1 MLKLICFEYI
11 HYVFYVYFVI
21 PKPSFFNFAYKD
33 GPVDKVCSIIFFL
46 INTMRSI
53 VIVFFILS
61 SGLDLILFL
70 PKIWWK
76 LNVLMLIDYIM
87 IEVSLYCLI
96 NHLCLRIYYLL
107 HSIFISL
114 YVRLQDNPFT
124 VRQSLFAFGKT
135 IFDC

>member
-11 HYVFYVYFVI
+11 HYVLYVYFVI
-21 PKPSFFNFAYKD
+21 SKPSFFNFAYKD
-33 GPVDKVCSIIFFL
+33 GPVDKVCSIIFFS
-46 INTMRSI
+46 INTMRSV
-53 VIVFFILS
+53 VIVFFIIS

-70 PKIWWK
+70 PKM
-76 LNVLMLIDYIM
+76 NVLLLNDYIM

-96 NHLCLRIYYLL
+96 NQKFQCLCLRISYLL

-114 YVRLQDNPFT
+114 YARLQDNPFI
-124 VRQSLFAFGKT
+124 VRQSLFAFGKA